1 MFILV
6 YSYLFSVFQSYK
18 ISFEDLF
25 PVQENLLKHQR
36 SVKIWVVIEF
46 NGSVIEGVIA
56 QTSSLSS
63 PLLSSAP
70 LTHPPLF
77 LKEWVCE
84 GLTSLAKRLK
94 CFSFPSQFLAR
105 QSHPHLPCP
114 PLLLTPSFPRRYW
127 SKIAAETLHRNFN
140 YILMLCGPSK
150 KPE

>member
-18 ISFEDLF
+18 INFEDLF
-25 PVQENLLKHQR
+25 PVQENLVKHQR

-63 PLLSSAP
+63 PLLCSPHSSP
-70 LTHPPLF
+70 LV

-140 YILMLCGPSK
+140 YILMLCRPSK

>member
-18 ISFEDLF
+18 INFEDLF
-25 PVQENLLKHQR
+25 PVQENLVKHQR

-46 NGSVIEGVIA
+46 NGSVIEGFIV

-63 PLLSSAP
+63 PLLCSPHSS
-70 LTHPPLF
+70 PLF

-94 CFSFPSQFLAR
+94 CFSSPSQLLAH